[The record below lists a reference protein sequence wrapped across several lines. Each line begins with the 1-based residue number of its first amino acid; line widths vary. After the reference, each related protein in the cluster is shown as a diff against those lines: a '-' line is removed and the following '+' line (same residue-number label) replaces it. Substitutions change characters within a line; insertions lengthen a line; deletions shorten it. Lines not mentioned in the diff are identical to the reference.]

1 MRKSFSLF
9 VGAGAMALAI
19 PFGTAAFA
27 QDGAEEAAPST
38 SSEMTPDQTAA
49 YDSWP
54 PDQQAAYDTWP
65 METRGY
71 YWTLSP
77 DRQSLFWRLSDEDRI
92 LITSMSGPDRESTWQ
107 MIEARAA
114 GAEAPATDPNAEPA
128 DAPVQEPMPEGE

>member
-9 VGAGAMALAI
+9 ASAGLMALAI
-19 PFGTAAFA
+19 PIGSTALA
-27 QDGAEEAAPST
+27 QDEAAPATST
-38 SSEMTPDQTAA
+38 DMTPDQTAA

-77 DRQSLFWRLSDEDRI
+77 DRQELFWRLSDEDRV

-107 MIEARAA
+107 VIEARAA
-114 GAEAPATDPNAEPA
+114 GAAEPA
-128 DAPVQEPMPEGE
+128 PAPEGEPADMPPPEGGE